1 MTVEDRLARMEALL
15 IGAWCANSPGDKFD
29 ADCSNTETVMR
40 LVSMTL
46 HEVRGCR
53 LSESRCL
60 TSTAPS
66 CRKTSKPLCQVR
78 GRARHD
84 LKKFGRRA
92 FREVAGQRLSRDTE
106 KAPTGTRR

>member
-46 HEVRGCR
+46 HEVRAMQALG
-53 LSESRCL
+53 
-60 TSTAPS
+60 
-66 CRKTSKPLCQVR
+66 V
-78 GRARHD
+78 
-84 LKKFGRRA
+84 
-92 FREVAGQRLSRDTE
+92 EVLNVDCGEPPKDV
-106 KAPTGTRR
+106 